1 MKINHYWCRYNE
13 AGTICSRYWMVKEGQ
28 NFKITVT
35 YAEGTSEEILTK
47 ITKKKPNKPWEQ
59 RYYGLV

>member
-1 MKINHYWCRYNE
+1 
-13 AGTICSRYWMVKEGQ
+13 MVKEGQ